1 MANKKVA
8 LITGASRG
16 IGAAVAR
23 LLIKN
28 VDLLLVNGRDM
39 DALKALAN
47 ELGMGTANGTTVN
60 IEALAFDVA
69 DAESVKEAFQS
80 INKQYKQLDILVN
93 CAGVMPEAAMMMT
106 SAEQL
111 QQVFAVNTFGS
122 FYCAQY
128 ASRLMA
134 RNRSGAIV
142 NIASVVAEQGSAGQV
157 AYSASKAALKG
168 MTASMAKE
176 LAPMGV
182 RVNSVA
188 PGFIETEL
196 VAHYSAKQRQQLISQ
211 TALGRLGQ
219 ADDVAAVVAF
229 LCSESAS
236 YITGQTIA
244 VDGCLQ
250 L

>member
-1 MANKKVA
+1 
-8 LITGASRG
+8 
-16 IGAAVAR
+16 
-23 LLIKN
+23 
-28 VDLLLVNGRDM
+28 
-39 DALKALAN
+39 
-47 ELGMGTANGTTVN
+47 
-60 IEALAFDVA
+60 
-69 DAESVKEAFQS
+69 
-80 INKQYKQLDILVN
+80 
-93 CAGVMPEAAMMMT
+93 MPEAAMMMT